1 MDVCRF
7 SSLVIGLKT
16 EVLSNVRVFCTA
28 CLNSSL
34 ALFFFIVGAV
44 LNCAVHSLFFFIRWL
59 LQRFVRAY
67 IIMICI

>member
-28 CLNSSL
+28 CLDSSL
-34 ALFFFIVGAV
+34 VLFFFIVG
-44 LNCAVHSLFFFIRWL
+44 AVHSLFFFIRWL

>member
-28 CLNSSL
+28 CLDSSL
-34 ALFFFIVGAV
+34 VLFFFIVGAV
-44 LNCAVHSLFFFIRWL
+44 LNCAVHSLFFLFAGCCNVLYEHI
-59 LQRFVRAY
+59 
-67 IIMICI
+67 